1 MKRYVLQKLT
11 VGHTNRGM
19 WITMMES
26 NHKEAL
32 LNFLGWNYRV
42 VDRITREE
50 VASSDTYQHSS
61 DQAVI

>member
-1 MKRYVLQKLT
+1 M
-11 VGHTNRGM
+11 GHTNRGM

-26 NHKEAL
+26 NHKKAL